1 MMPIGDVAPELALLS
16 GAVAILIFALF
27 TARRLQ
33 RWAAL
38 LAIVTLCISASL
50 TISILERAPRMTFG
64 DTYAI
69 DGTALVSKFIV
80 IGVTILVVLF
90 SIEWFAAD
98 PRAGE
103 YYALLLMSALGAVLL
118 AGAADSMEI
127 VLALLLSSATGYVLV
142 SYHRRSRRAA
152 EAGMKYYLLG
162 ALTNA
167 AMLYGIVLLFGVSRT
182 TTLAGMHRAF
192 EASPA
197 PAVPLV
203 AAAALTVVGLA
214 FKIGA
219 VPAHA
224 WMPDVADG
232 APAPIAAFVTAAP
245 KIGAL
250 VALARIV
257 VMLPEEL
264 SGWRPLIALLSAL
277 TRSLGNVAALWQEDV
292 RRLLG
297 WSAVSQSGYA
307 MMAVVALNRSS
318 LAVPSLLFF
327 LAAYVLG
334 NLAAF
339 GVVIELRG
347 LADRERYTGLG
358 RSHPLLGIALVTSFL
373 SFVGIPPLAG
383 FTGKLAL
390 FGAAIDAGYGWL
402 ALLAAVNTVLSLAY
416 YARVIGP
423 MYFGVNAGVS
433 AMTAERSIPV
443 PLGSWAS
450 IGVAISTAGL
460 LILGVGGNLVLGAF
474 QSPLLP
480 R

>member
-1 MMPIGDVAPELALLS
+1 
-16 GAVAILIFALF
+16 
-27 TARRLQ
+27 
-33 RWAAL
+33 
-38 LAIVTLCISASL
+38 
-50 TISILERAPRMTFG
+50 
-64 DTYAI
+64 
-69 DGTALVSKFIV
+69 
-80 IGVTILVVLF
+80 
-90 SIEWFAAD
+90 
-98 PRAGE
+98 
-103 YYALLLMSALGAVLL
+103 
-118 AGAADSMEI
+118 
-127 VLALLLSSATGYVLV
+127 
-142 SYHRRSRRAA
+142 
-152 EAGMKYYLLG
+152 MKYYLLG

-182 TTLAGMHRAF
+182 TTLVGMHRAF

-277 TRSLGNVAALWQEDV
+277 TMSLGNVAALWQEDV

-307 MMAVVALNRSS
+307 MMAIVALNRSS

-402 ALLAAVNTVLSLAY
+402 ALLAAVNTILSLAY

-423 MYFGVNAGVS
+423 MYFGVNAGAS
-433 AMTAERSIPV
+433 EMTVERSIPV
-443 PLGSWAS
+443 PIGSWAS

-460 LILGVGGNLVLGAF
+460 LILGVGGILVLGAF
-474 QSPLLP
+474 SSPLLP